1 MVHGIQTCHSLYPVT
16 VRHNLRK
23 KFLKGETE
31 TKTLK
36 GKARSQTCQ
45 VPLSAVI
52 DENPV
57 LVEEVHDFVDRLSLV
72 LDGLRADVSP
82 ERDCRSKI
90 SIQLIYYGCKLLP
103 IDWCHY

>member
-1 MVHGIQTCHSLYPVT
+1 MVPGIQTCHSLYPVT

-72 LDGLRADVSP
+72 LDGH
-82 ERDCRSKI
+82 
-90 SIQLIYYGCKLLP
+90 QLILQRSQSEPVSLKTTTTFFN
-103 IDWCHY
+103 

>member
-1 MVHGIQTCHSLYPVT
+1 MVPGIQTCHSLYPVT

-72 LDGLRADVSP
+72 LDGH
-82 ERDCRSKI
+82 
-90 SIQLIYYGCKLLP
+90 QLILQRSQSEAVSLKTTTTFFN
-103 IDWCHY
+103 